1 MTKKDSRYYEDIIGK
16 IEDLRKKNNGNWM
29 DLLRL
34 AFKYSPN
41 EAAEIMSK
49 IYRFFEK
56 HLETLCK
63 STKNGGIRF
72 FQFGPDLGP
81 LSHPPSELRK

>member
-1 MTKKDSRYYEDIIGK
+1 MIVKNIQITNMTKKDSRYYEDIIGK

-49 IYRFFEK
+49 IYREDK
-56 HLETLCK
+56 NISSLVNRLKK
-63 STKNGGIRF
+63 SKN
-72 FQFGPDLGP
+72 
-81 LSHPPSELRK
+81 